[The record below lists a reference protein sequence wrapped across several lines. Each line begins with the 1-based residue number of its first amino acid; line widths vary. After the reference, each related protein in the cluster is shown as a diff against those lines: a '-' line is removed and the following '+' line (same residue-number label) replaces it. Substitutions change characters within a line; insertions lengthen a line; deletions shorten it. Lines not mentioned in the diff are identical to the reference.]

1 MTNLMTPDSLRQQLT
16 RLNLSQNGLAR
27 ALAVDSRLA
36 RRWASGDAVIPVSV
50 SIALEKMTPAE
61 ARRLLR
67 LRCGLAMKRCLTTT
81 GR

>member
-1 MTNLMTPDSLRQQLT
+1 MTPNDLREQLT
-16 RLNLSQNGLAR
+16 RLSLSQNGLAR

-61 ARRLLR
+61 ARRLVE
-67 LRCGLAMKRCLTTT
+67 M